1 MYKALLFVRN
11 NAIITNYFIEFLQAV
26 NVANS
31 YELSFE
37 STTYITFLFT
47 NNYLPYQYFIKKM
60 LKSLWFQH
68 FPFMSFEK
76 DEW

>member
-47 NNYLPYQYFIKKM
+47 NNYLPYQYFIKKNVKKLM
-60 LKSLWFQH
+60 ILAF
-68 FPFMSFEK
+68 SFYEF
-76 DEW
+76 